1 MSRQPSIDRSPE
13 RDPTPV
19 EQAALG
25 WVVRWERGLNDG
37 EKEALERWLAA
48 DPQHRALFAVFGGR
62 WAVLARADELDL
74 IDSAAAQCEEATVLP
89 FESPTA
95 AQDSAHRARAHR
107 PRRVW
112 VSLAAAAAI
121 ALAAAGWWRTESRD
135 STIAT
140 EVGASRKLTLSDG
153 SVVALNTDSAV
164 VTAFARD
171 ERRVKLEKGEA
182 FFQVAKDASRPFV
195 VEAAGVG
202 VRAVGTAFNV
212 RVHPTAIEVI
222 VTEGVVRVAPAF
234 GRNGAGEFAELS
246 AGHRVMVP
254 IAPAPATAPS
264 APAATSVAV
273 ASVPADEL
281 QRKLAWQGGRL
292 DFSDTALGEMVSEFN
307 RYNRRKLVVPD
318 AELAATRFGGSF
330 RPDDRAGF
338 VRILREN
345 FGIVAE
351 ERNGE
356 TVLHA
361 AAH

>member
-25 WVVRWERGLNDG
+25 WVVRCERGLNAT
-37 EKEALERWLAA
+37 EQHTLAAWLAA
-48 DPQHRALFAVFGGR
+48 APEHRELFAEFGGT
-62 WAVLARADELDL
+62 WAVMGRADELESVGSITERSD
-74 IDSAAAQCEEATVLP
+74 AATVLP
-89 FESPTA
+89 FESPAA
-95 AQDSAHRARAHR
+95 AQNASGRTQARR

-112 VSLAAAAAI
+112 TSLAAAAAI
-121 ALAAAGWWRTESRD
+121 ALAVTGWWRAAPRD

-164 VTAFARD
+164 VTAFARE

-212 RVHPTAIEVI
+212 RVHAAAIEVI
-222 VTEGVVRVAPAF
+222 VTEGIVRVAPSA
-234 GRNGAGEFAELS
+234 GRSGEGEFAELS

-254 IAPAPATAPS
+254 IAPVRATTPS
-264 APAATSVAV
+264 APVATSFAV

-292 DFSDTALGEMVSEFN
+292 DFSDTALGEMVAEFN

-351 ERNGE
+351 ERAGE